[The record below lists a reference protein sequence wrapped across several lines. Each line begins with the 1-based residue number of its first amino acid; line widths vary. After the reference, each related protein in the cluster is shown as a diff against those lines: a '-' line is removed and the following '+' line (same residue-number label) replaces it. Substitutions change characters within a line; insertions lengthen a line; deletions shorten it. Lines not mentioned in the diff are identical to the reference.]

1 MKLLSVTRS
10 QDRPLEAGPAL
21 NRATAT
27 NSAIMSGAAG
37 GNWGKKVPILSSL
50 RKHSRLVI
58 SQRGLS
64 AEKGMDKG

>member
-27 NSAIMSGAAG
+27 SSAILSGAAG
-37 GNWGKKVPILSSL
+37 GNWGKKVPVAIGLT
-50 RKHSRLVI
+50 RFDM
-58 SQRGLS
+58 RGLLTMS
-64 AEKGMDKG
+64 RYYPH